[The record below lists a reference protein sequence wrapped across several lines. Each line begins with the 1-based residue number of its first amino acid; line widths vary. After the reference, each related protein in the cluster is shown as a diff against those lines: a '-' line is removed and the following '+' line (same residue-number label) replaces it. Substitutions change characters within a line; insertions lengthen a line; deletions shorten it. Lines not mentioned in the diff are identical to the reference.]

1 MKKDEIDDRLMD
13 ALLRGESQED
23 LVNEVVERNA
33 AKIRKGNMMR
43 TIFAIAAMVV
53 FAAIGVSVLN
63 QSKEKVEDGL
73 VKVDSAVE
81 DKNQEELASLV
92 SKQGM
97 TISPDKSDSSRM
109 KEMEDRPAQLE
120 QENGMIRPS
129 LGSSFQVSKPQE
141 LAFANNEELFGS
153 SDDYGTGWVGGGST
167 DSNGVQEK
175 IRSRTPIDPQESIG
189 STALELEQQVVV
201 AGMVNKPGGLSYIEG
216 MTLEEAVLHAGGPS
230 TFGTT
235 KRVNVYREG
244 KKYSLNFNN
253 PKHKL
258 ERLYPGDT
266 VEVDQVKSWESQE
279 GSDSFGRTKD
289 SGEMNEVV
297 KMRGL
302 TKKLSQ
308 LEGQNEAIANQNAE
322 KYGELIEQ
330 SWKSPRKEALS
341 TFSIDVDT
349 ASYTNLRRLL
359 KDLSLIHI

>member
-120 QENGMIRPS
+120 QENGMIRTS

-141 LAFANNEELFGS
+141 LAFANNEELFGN
-153 SDDYGTGWVGGGST
+153 SD
-167 DSNGVQEK
+167 
-175 IRSRTPIDPQESIG
+175 
-189 STALELEQQVVV
+189 
-201 AGMVNKPGGLSYIEG
+201 
-216 MTLEEAVLHAGGPS
+216 
-230 TFGTT
+230 
-235 KRVNVYREG
+235 
-244 KKYSLNFNN
+244 
-253 PKHKL
+253 
-258 ERLYPGDT
+258 
-266 VEVDQVKSWESQE
+266 
-279 GSDSFGRTKD
+279 
-289 SGEMNEVV
+289 
-297 KMRGL
+297 
-302 TKKLSQ
+302 
-308 LEGQNEAIANQNAE
+308 
-322 KYGELIEQ
+322 
-330 SWKSPRKEALS
+330 
-341 TFSIDVDT
+341 
-349 ASYTNLRRLL
+349 
-359 KDLSLIHI
+359 DLSLIHI